1 MKEIRFYADRLKKN
15 HELFKK
21 YCQENDISLSYMVKK
36 QLMIDYFLEIIK
48 DTKIY
53 TTAVYNGNVKC
64 NCVNIYDEKSD
75 LDIVDI
81 FDKREG
87 IKVEEIIPEEKTT
100 AIVNFVCGN
109 KKIPTEV
116 DIKNITKTLREKKYK
131 NISLGGTLMMNYKC
145 FDYDEIRIGAG
156 IFVGCSELWQDDA
169 FGFPYEIDC
178 KVVKA
183 DDETFLVNTGILD
196 FYDFVNYKVE
206 SLCTDW
212 TIFKQNEIKVKA
224 GDLVTLLPDCYTLI
238 KLGHNKRLEKEN
250 IKIIGE

>member
-1 MKEIRFYADRLKKN
+1 MKEIRFYANRLKEN
-15 HELFKK
+15 HERFKK
-21 YCQENDISLSYMVKK
+21 YCKEKNISLSYMVKK
-36 QLMIDYFLEIIK
+36 QLLLDYFLETIK

-53 TTAVYNGNVKC
+53 TTVDYNGSVDC
-64 NCVNIYDEKSD
+64 NWINIYDKKSD

-87 IKVEEIIPEEKTT
+87 IAVEEIIPEQKTT

-109 KKIPTEV
+109 KKVPTEK
-116 DIKNITKTLREKKYK
+116 DIENITKVLREKKYK

-156 IFVGCSELWQDDA
+156 IFVGCSELWLDSNY
-169 FGFPYEIDC
+169 GFPYEIDC
-178 KVVKA
+178 EVIKA

-196 FYDFVNYKVE
+196 FYGFVNYEVI

-212 TIFKQNEIKVKA
+212 TIFKQNERKVKA

-238 KLGHNKRLEKEN
+238 KLGHNKRLEKDK